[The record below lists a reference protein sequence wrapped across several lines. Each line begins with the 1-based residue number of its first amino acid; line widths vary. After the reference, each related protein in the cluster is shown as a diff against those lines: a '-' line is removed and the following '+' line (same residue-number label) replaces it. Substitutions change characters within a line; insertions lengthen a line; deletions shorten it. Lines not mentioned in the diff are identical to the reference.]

1 MGTIFINY
9 LVLLL
14 GTIVTV
20 QAQQCPY
27 ELEPAKECFNPDIF
41 LDYAPIAKS
50 METLYNKY
58 VNLLTD
64 AKFTID
70 NDEVIF
76 FKFIPEVMF
85 EIQ

>member
-1 MGTIFINY
+1 MGRIFINY

-14 GTIVTV
+14 GIIVTV

-27 ELEPAKECFNPDIF
+27 EFEPAAQCFNPEIF
-41 LDYAPIAKS
+41 REYAPIAKS

-70 NDEVIF
+70 GDEVIS
-76 FKFIPEVMF
+76 FIKLSLKCL
-85 EIQ
+85 

>member
-1 MGTIFINY
+1 MGRICINY

-14 GTIVTV
+14 GIIVTV

-27 ELEPAKECFNPDIF
+27 EFEPAEECFNPDIF
-41 LDYAPIAKS
+41 QEYAPIAKS

-70 NDEVIF
+70 GEEVISLNSSSF
-76 FKFIPEVMF
+76 F
-85 EIQ
+85 QY